1 MGKNENNR
9 PLCII
14 TGAVGG
20 IGKEVV
26 RKYLENDWQV
36 VMIDLDGARLA
47 ETVAQLGFPQDRCD
61 CWALD
66 ITIEKDVEEMVKAV
80 KEKYGHIDA
89 LVNTAGICGRY
100 DITEDYG
107 YENFRKIYE
116 VNVFGT
122 FLMMEKILPVMR
134 EQNKGA
140 IVNFGSCSGMRGYS
154 LEIGYGS
161 SKWAVIG
168 MSKNVAVEY
177 GKYNI
182 RCNSISPGWVA
193 TEMMKKTMEDYER
206 QGKVNF
212 VLSPMERAAEPYE
225 IADTVF
231 YLTSDQ
237 ASFISGANICV
248 DGGKTAC

>member
-1 MGKNENNR
+1 MTERKNDR
-9 PLCII
+9 PVCLI
-14 TGAVGG
+14 TGAAGG
-20 IGKEVV
+20 IGKEIV
-26 RKYLENDWQV
+26 RKYLENGYQV
-36 VMIDLDGARLA
+36 VLIDLDGARLA
-47 ETVAQLGFPQDRCD
+47 ETVAELGFPEEQSD

-66 ITIEKDVEEMVKAV
+66 ITREKDVEDMVRAV
-80 KEKYGHIDA
+80 TGKYGHIDV

-107 YENFRKIYE
+107 YDNFRRIYE

-122 FLMMEKILPVMR
+122 FLMMEKVLPVMR
-134 EQNKGA
+134 EQKKGV
-140 IVNFGSCSGMRGYS
+140 ITNFGSCSGMRGYS

-177 GKYNI
+177 GKYNV

-193 TEMMKKTMEDYER
+193 TEMMKKTLEDYER
-206 QGKVNF
+206 EGKVNF
-212 VLSPMERAAEPYE
+212 VLSPMDRAAEPYE

-231 YLTSDQ
+231 YLSSDQ

>member
-1 MGKNENNR
+1 MGNKDNDR
-9 PLCII
+9 KVCVI

-20 IGKEVV
+20 IGQEIV
-26 RKYLENDWQV
+26 RRYLENDWQV

-47 ETVAQLGFPQDRCD
+47 ETVVKLGFAPERCD

-66 ITIEKDVEEMVKAV
+66 ITVEKDVEEMVRAV
-80 KEKYGHIDA
+80 REKYGRIDA

-107 YENFRKIYE
+107 YDNFRKIYE

-122 FLMMEKILPVMR
+122 FLMMEKVLPVMR
-134 EQNKGA
+134 EQNRGA

-177 GKYNI
+177 GKYNV

-193 TEMMKKTMEDYER
+193 TEMMKKTLEDYDR

-212 VLSPMERAAEPYE
+212 VLSPMDRAAEPAE
-225 IADTVF
+225 IADTVY

-237 ASFISGANICV
+237 ASFINGANICV

>member
-1 MGKNENNR
+1 MNETGKDR
-9 PLCII
+9 PVVLI

-20 IGKEVV
+20 IGKEIV
-26 RKYLENDWQV
+26 RKYLENGYQV
-36 VMIDLDGARLA
+36 VMIDLNGAALA
-47 ETVAQLGFPQDRCD
+47 AAVAQSGYPADQTD
-61 CWALD
+61 CWAVD
-66 ITIEKDVEEMVKAV
+66 ITKEEDVEQMVNAV
-80 KEKYGHIDA
+80 YEKYGHIDV

-107 YENFRKIYE
+107 YDNFRKIYE

-122 FLMMEKILPVMR
+122 FLMMEKVLPIMR
-134 EQNKGA
+134 EQKKGC
-140 IVNFGSCSGMRGYS
+140 ITNFGSCSGMRGYS

-177 GKYNI
+177 GKYNV

-193 TEMMKKTMEDYER
+193 TEMMKKTLEDYDR
-206 QGKVNF
+206 QGKVDF
-212 VLSPMERAAEPYE
+212 VLSPMDRAAEPSE

-231 YLTSDQ
+231 YLSSEQ
-237 ASFISGANICV
+237 ASFINGANICV